1 MSNYL
6 KAATFESHEDLV
18 AALVAAKLH
27 FDVEKWKGFSH
38 HIFVDE
44 SELTVWTE
52 WDDSYIASFWGFWE
66 MSDFSIDIEWSEI
79 ELGYYAEDICAQH
92 YTSTAVDGNVEF
104 PQFEFEI
111 NFNNTK
117 LDKFLAEQQ
126 GEAA

>member
-1 MSNYL
+1 MANYL

-27 FDVEKWKGFSH
+27 FNDTDWKAH
-38 HIFVDE
+38 TRYVFVDE

-52 WDDSYIASFWGFWE
+52 WDDSEAADFWDFWE
-66 MSDFSIDIEWSEI
+66 SDFDIDIEWSEV
-79 ELGYYAEDICAQH
+79 ELGCYPEDVCVSH
-92 YTSTAVDGNVEF
+92 CTSTAVDHNILF
-104 PQFEFEI
+104 PEFEFEI
-111 NFNNTK
+111 NFYNTK